1 MTGTVPTWISR
12 VAIGVGVVLFAVT
25 LWSIDREATWADV
38 RQMGALLPVVLL
50 PSAAWHVLRTL
61 GWYWC
66 FPADVRPTFWR
77 VFRVRLAA
85 DAVSYFTVRGL
96 ASEPLRVV
104 LLLDRVPPA
113 ISTAAT
119 LLERTAMAVMSVV
132 LVASCAI
139 VAMTSDVLPEDWQRL
154 FRYIAAGALVV
165 IIATVAFLTR
175 RDRYLGP
182 FLERI
187 YRRTGWGWTE
197 GRVARFIRDV
207 ESIFLTLTR
216 DDPRRVKRLVGLS
229 LACFALMVLEVR
241 AVFWAIDLD
250 VSFWRSAIVE
260 TFTRVTSVPGG
271 LIPGSLGA
279 LEASNVAV
287 ARALGLGGAGALAL
301 ARRVRGLAWAALGL
315 LFYPKDT
322 LRSHPEGV
330 S

>member
-1 MTGTVPTWISR
+1 MTGTLPTWISR
-12 VAIGVGVVLFAVT
+12 VAICVGVALFAVT
-25 LWSIDREATWADV
+25 LWSVDRDATLAEA
-38 RQMGALLPVVLL
+38 RQLGTLLPIVLL
-50 PSAAWHVLRTL
+50 PSTGWHLLRTL

-66 FPADVRPTFWR
+66 FPVDVRPTFWR

-104 LLLDRVPPA
+104 LLLDRVPA
-113 ISTAAT
+113 AVSTAAT
-119 LLERTAMAVMSVV
+119 LLERTAMAVMGVV

-154 FRYIAAGALVV
+154 FRYIAAGAVVV

-175 RDRYLGP
+175 GDRYLGP
-182 FLERI
+182 FLERT

-207 ESIFLTLTR
+207 ERIFLTLTR
-216 DDPRRVKRLVGLS
+216 DDSHRIRRLVGLS
-229 LACFALMVLEVR
+229 VACFALMVLEVR

-250 VSFWRSAIVE
+250 ISLWRSAIVE
-260 TFTRVTSVPGG
+260 TFTRVTSVPSG

-287 ARALGLGGAGALAL
+287 ARALGLGGAGGLAL
-301 ARRVRGLAWAALGL
+301 ARRVRGLVWAALGL

-322 LRSHPEGV
+322 LRTRSDGRR
-330 S
+330 